1 MSRLAI
7 AFLGQCHVKG
17 YPGVPADTAFPEVC
31 RGVLQA
37 SRPEHQVEVIAER
50 YLHPAELL
58 GAVRASLQKRPRVL
72 VIEVVG
78 WIAVTG
84 SSFVDLSRLPR
95 GIRSAH
101 ERGHHLR
108 RMSALVTRKTRAAG
122 LIHAVQT
129 NALALVSSIIRP
141 LLPRMPRVTVADYE
155 RCVAGALELIATVEG
170 TSAVVQGPGAG
181 NFAMESKGL
190 ASDAIERYRAVQE
203 MARRV
208 AGAHGA
214 LYVDRWDSVA
224 SGFFI
229 PGTTRPTMRG
239 HSVWGHLLAEQL
251 LRAGM
256 V

>member
-17 YPGVPADTAFPEVC
+17 YPGVPADTAFPEIC
-31 RGVLQA
+31 REVLQA
-37 SRPEHQVEVIAER
+37 SRPEHHVEVIAET
-50 YLHPAELL
+50 YFHAADLQGL
-58 GAVRASLQKRPRVL
+58 VRAALQKRPRVV

-84 SSFVDLSRLPR
+84 TSLVDLSRLPR

-101 ERGHHLR
+101 DWGHHLR
-108 RMSALVTRKTRAAG
+108 RMSAMVTRKTRAAG

-129 NALALVSSIIRP
+129 NALALVSSIVRP
-141 LLPRMPRVTVADYE
+141 LLPRMPRITVADYE
-155 RCVAGALELIATVEG
+155 SCVAGALDLIAAVEG
-170 TSAVVQGPGAG
+170 TTAVVQGPGAG
-181 NFAMESKGL
+181 NFAAESKGL
-190 ASDAIERYRAVQE
+190 ASDAIERYRAVQA
-203 MARRV
+203 MSRRV

-214 LYVDRWDSVA
+214 LFVDRWDTVA

-251 LRAGM
+251 LSAGI